1 MMTVRFS
8 DRVRIAPEI
17 MFREVGDESVIL
29 DLRSERYLGLNDVGT
44 RMWHALMGSG
54 SIQTAYEVLLANY
67 DVEPAEL
74 ERDLRELVDQ
84 LVEMSL
90 ITIGPESE

>member
-1 MMTVRFS
+1 MTVSFS
-8 DRVRIAPEI
+8 DRVRIAPEV

-29 DLRSERYLGLNDVGT
+29 DLKSERYLGLNDVGT
-44 RMWHALMGSG
+44 RMWQALIAAS
-54 SIQTAYEVLLANY
+54 SIQAAYEVLLANY

-90 ITIGPESE
+90 ITIGPQSK